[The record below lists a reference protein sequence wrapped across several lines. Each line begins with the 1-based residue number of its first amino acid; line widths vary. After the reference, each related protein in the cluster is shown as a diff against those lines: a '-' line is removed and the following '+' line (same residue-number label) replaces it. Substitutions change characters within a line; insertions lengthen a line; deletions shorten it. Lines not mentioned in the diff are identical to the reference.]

1 MFKSA
6 AQEISQWADQCRR
19 WAKGARTRE
28 QRLTLQSLEK
38 LLNDAA
44 IEADEDCG
52 YEYFASVGAK
62 ILIQLA
68 S

>member
-6 AQEISQWADQCRR
+6 AEEIGQWADQCRR

-28 QRLTLQSLEK
+28 QRLTLQSLER

-44 IEADEDCG
+44 IEAEQDFDV
-52 YEYFASVGAK
+52 SSSRP
-62 ILIQLA
+62 LR
-68 S
+68 STNS